1 MPLQQTRALRDTFD
15 VDVPLHPDTHSCE
28 DVATLVEGFLRS
40 IDRYRR
46 DAQGLAQGD
55 VLQALS
61 IVTAVQM
68 AKGEAAERYGSGM
81 QITLRDLSVAGNSAR
96 G

>member
-1 MPLQQTRALRDTFD
+1 MHLQHTRALRDTFD
-15 VDVPLHPDTHSCE
+15 VDIPLHPDTRSCE

-40 IDRYRR
+40 IDSYRR

-68 AKGEAAERYGSGM
+68 AKGEAAERFGSGL
-81 QITLRDLSVAGNSAR
+81 QIRLRGLSIEGDSAR
-96 G
+96 A

>member
-1 MPLQQTRALRDTFD
+1 MQLQQTRALRDTFD
-15 VDVPLHPDTHSCE
+15 VDIPLHPDTRSCE

-46 DAQGLAQGD
+46 DAEGLAQGD

-68 AKGEAAERYGSGM
+68 AKGEATERYGSGLK
-81 QITLRDLSVAGNSAR
+81 IELRELAVEGRSPLI
-96 G
+96 